1 MDYRIN
7 RLSPYGESKQYH
19 LFGQDDRLLLV
30 ADHNSP
36 WLTGLPGSHVRFG
49 RATGDVVA
57 SMDLKV
63 PMRTK
68 NGRQHT
74 AYAIVKDHAVFAII
88 NKHVIP
94 ERTPYYVVEVDG
106 ILWLA
111 LSSNDEPKHYAIYN
125 EVPSDL
131 LVYDEP
137 SQSDLPNPIGSIY
150 HDIGDYD
157 YQIVMPPTRPQNP
170 ALVALSL
177 TFLIDLE

>member
-7 RLSPYGESKQYH
+7 RLSPFGESRQYH

-30 ADHNSP
+30 ADYKSP
-36 WLTGLPGSHVRFG
+36 WLANLPKSHVRFG
-49 RATGDVVA
+49 RSNGSEVA
-57 SMDLKV
+57 SMDLKA
-63 PMRTK
+63 PERMK

-94 ERTPYYVVEVDG
+94 ERPPYYVVEVAD

-111 LSSNDEPKHYAIYN
+111 LSSNDEPKHYSIYD

-137 SQSDLPNPIGSIY
+137 SQSDLPNPIGQVY
-150 HDIGDYD
+150 HGIGDHH

-177 TFLIDLE
+177 SFLIDLG